1 MRETKRARVW
11 GWRWRRNPLRRR
23 SDAVEAWIVLVTWVL
38 ALIGGA
44 VAGGV
49 AAYCVDQA
57 IERERAGRQ
66 AVPAVLVSDAP
77 DRTRGTV

>member
-1 MRETKRARVW
+1 MRETKRARAR

-38 ALIGGA
+38 ALIAGA

-49 AAYCVDQA
+49 AAYSVDQA
-57 IERERAGRQ
+57 IEGERAGTAGRPGSTG
-66 AVPAVLVSDAP
+66 V
-77 DRTRGTV
+77 